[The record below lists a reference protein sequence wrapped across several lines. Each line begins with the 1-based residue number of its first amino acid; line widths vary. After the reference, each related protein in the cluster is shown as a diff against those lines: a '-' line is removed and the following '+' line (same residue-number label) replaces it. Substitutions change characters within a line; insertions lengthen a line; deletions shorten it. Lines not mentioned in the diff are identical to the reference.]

1 MCYKLGSLWS
11 EGNFHFRQ
19 NLQKLVFPDGV
30 LFDKKIDGYR
40 TEIDNAVFDI
50 FRRFSDDYKNNKGT
64 ADNLLSLFV
73 ECPAKLSNF
82 FEDFNKIVDFI
93 EKHCVLNKGYNINSL

>member
-1 MCYKLGSLWS
+1 MSWIASCLAMTA
-11 EGNFHFRQ
+11 
-19 NLQKLVFPDGV
+19 QKKQQRIL
-30 LFDKKIDGYR
+30 
-40 TEIDNAVFDI
+40 
-50 FRRFSDDYKNNKGT
+50 
-64 ADNLLSLFV
+64 LLSV

>member
-1 MCYKLGSLWS
+1 MFANDNGKGRLRTSFFCAA
-11 EGNFHFRQ
+11 
-19 NLQKLVFPDGV
+19 LVTKPH
-30 LFDKKIDGYR
+30 KKSSR
-40 TEIDNAVFDI
+40 S
-50 FRRFSDDYKNNKGT
+50 FSC
-64 ADNLLSLFV
+64 SFV